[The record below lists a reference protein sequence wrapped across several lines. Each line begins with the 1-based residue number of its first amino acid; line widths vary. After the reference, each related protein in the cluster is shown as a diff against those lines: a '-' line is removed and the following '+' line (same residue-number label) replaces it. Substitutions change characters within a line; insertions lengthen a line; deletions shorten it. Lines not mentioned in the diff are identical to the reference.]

1 MYESSKY
8 GNFLTVLL
16 IIIIIAVVGLIGFFS
31 YRVYKKY
38 STEQEANKF
47 VSNFG
52 QNIKPEDKD
61 ENTNNKPGEIDND
74 PLNNVQTV
82 ETNGTTGK
90 KQTYQGFDVS
100 GTIEIPAIKL
110 AYPILT
116 KPSKSAIEK
125 SVAIIYG
132 PGPNQPGNTVIIGH
146 NYRNGQFFSNNK
158 KLAKGDKIYITDLT
172 GRKLSYTIYD
182 KFETEEN
189 NTDFI
194 VRSTNGAREISLQTC
209 TDDGKYRLIILAKCD
224 LDN

>member
-1 MYESSKY
+1 MRESSKY
-8 GNFLTVLL
+8 GNFLTILL

-31 YRVYKKY
+31 YSVYKKY
-38 STEQEANKF
+38 TGEQEANKF

-52 QNIKPEDKD
+52 QNIKPTDKD
-61 ENTNNKPGEIDND
+61 ENNNNNPGAIDDD
-74 PLNNVQTV
+74 PLSNV
-82 ETNGTTGK
+82 ETIETDGTTGK

-110 AYPILT
+110 AYPIISE
-116 KPSKSAIEK
+116 PSKSAIEK
-125 SVAIIYG
+125 SVAVLYG
-132 PGPNQPGNTVIIGH
+132 PGPNKPGNTVIIGH

-158 KLAKGDKIYITDLT
+158 KLAKGDKIYITDIT
-172 GRKLSYTIYD
+172 GKKLSYTIYD

-189 NTDFI
+189 DTDFM

-209 TDDGKYRLIILAKCD
+209 TDDGKYRLIILARCD